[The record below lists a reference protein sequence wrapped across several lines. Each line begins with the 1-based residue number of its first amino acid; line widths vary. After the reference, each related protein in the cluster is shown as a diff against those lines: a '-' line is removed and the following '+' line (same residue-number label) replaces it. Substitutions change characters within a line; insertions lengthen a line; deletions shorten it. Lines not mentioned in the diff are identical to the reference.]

1 MLSGQYRLMIRA
13 EREKAVERKSN
24 DAVEILPYSDDE
36 IAAID
41 EAIGGER
48 ARRRGAVPRWWEDV
62 AEGDELS
69 PLVKGPLRVTDMVV
83 WHTGMGMGLYGVKAL
98 RLANDQRRRM
108 PKFFKPDS
116 LNIPDV
122 QQRVHWDAEWA
133 HEAGNPAIYDYG
145 RMRETWLIHLCTDW
159 MGDDAWL
166 WKLDCQFRKFNY
178 VGDTHWMRGRVTRKY
193 LTDAGSPAVDL
204 EVWGENQRGE
214 TTTPGHATVLLP
226 SHEYGPVQL
235 PSPPG
240 KSSTCQETLDA
251 LAERFAADQ

>member
-1 MLSGQYRLMIRA
+1 
-13 EREKAVERKSN
+13 
-24 DAVEILPYSDDE
+24 
-36 IAAID
+36 
-41 EAIGGER
+41 
-48 ARRRGAVPRWWEDV
+48 
-62 AEGDELS
+62 
-69 PLVKGPLRVTDMVV
+69 
-83 WHTGMGMGLYGVKAL
+83 
-98 RLANDQRRRM
+98 
-108 PKFFKPDS
+108 
-116 LNIPDV
+116 
-122 QQRVHWDAEWA
+122 
-133 HEAGNPAIYDYG
+133 
-145 RMRETWLIHLCTDW
+145 
-159 MGDDAWL
+159 
-166 WKLDCQFRKFNY
+166 